1 LIPIW
6 ASRDKGEQV
15 MQPAWFFCLVLKPRG
30 IELFTP
36 IWAPGSKSE
45 PVAQPTWFLN
55 YNITTGKPLTAGAK

>member
-1 LIPIW
+1 
-6 ASRDKGEQV
+6 